1 VDPAAGVIRLPG
13 SVEAPLGRTYREEL
27 LRRLPLIS

>member
-1 VDPAAGVIRLPG
+1 VDPVAGVVRLPG
-13 SVEAPLGRTYREEL
+13 TLEAPLGRTYRDEL